1 MVFTEIMG
9 VLKGGGAPLSRQEY
23 IDTSAR
29 IAPTFTTEEDRQA
42 VYTLFESYE
51 KRKRARDEQDGIDRV
66 RSVMRALEP
75 DQVVERDQVVR
86 DVLLGMFEE
95 VYIDGEHESVV

>member
-9 VLKGGGAPLSRQEY
+9 VLKGGGDPLSRQEY

-42 VYTLFESYE
+42 VYTLFEFYE
-51 KRKRARDEQDGIDRV
+51 KRKRAQDEQDGIDRV
-66 RSVMRALEP
+66 RSVMRVLEHN
-75 DQVVERDQVVR
+75 EVVR
-86 DVLLGMFEE
+86 GNLLGMFEE
-95 VYIDGEHESVV
+95 VYIDGEHESV

>member
-9 VLKGGGAPLSRQEY
+9 VLKGGSAPLSRQEY

-42 VYTLFESYE
+42 VYTLFEAYE
-51 KRKRARDEQDGIDRV
+51 KRKRAQDEQDGIDRV
-66 RSVMRALEP
+66 RSVMRVLE
-75 DQVVERDQVVR
+75 RNQVVR
-86 DVLLGMFEE
+86 GILLGMFEE
-95 VYIDGEHESVV
+95 VYIDGEHAYESV